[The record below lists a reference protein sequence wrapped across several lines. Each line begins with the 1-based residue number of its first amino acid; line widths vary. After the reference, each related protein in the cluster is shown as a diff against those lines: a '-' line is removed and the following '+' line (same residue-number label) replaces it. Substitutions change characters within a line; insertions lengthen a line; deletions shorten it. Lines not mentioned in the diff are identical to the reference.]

1 MVASEWNPRRHSIV
15 KGIRTIV
22 FKHLQTI
29 RACSSHWTSR
39 LASLHV
45 LCYNLHEQSS
55 LSELLPLLCRN
66 KMLDAIR
73 YLVCWMPIILTVLHF
88 TFKAMGLEHS
98 PLPVVDFIELPD
110 NDTAIYLP
118 GNVTAEQALAEG
130 VLNQTVR
137 AL

>member
-1 MVASEWNPRRHSIV
+1 M
-15 KGIRTIV
+15 
-22 FKHLQTI
+22 
-29 RACSSHWTSR
+29 
-39 LASLHV
+39 
-45 LCYNLHEQSS
+45 HEQSS

-110 NDTAIYLP
+110 NDTAIFLP